1 LPDHLAMDTNTNHVR
16 LVGRVSAPATER
28 VLPSGDT
35 LASWRIVVA
44 RPVQPAGGATVDT
57 IDCSAWTASARR
69 AARSLHEGDNVEV
82 TGALRRRFWRGPA
95 GPASRYEVEVAT
107 IRRLKAATRTG

>member
-1 LPDHLAMDTNTNHVR
+1 MDTNTNHVR

-28 VLPSGDT
+28 LLPSGDA
-35 LASWRIVVA
+35 LVGWRIVVA
-44 RPVQPAGGATVDT
+44 RPARYPGRATVDT
-57 IDCSAWTASARR
+57 IDCAAWTASARR
-69 AARSLHEGDNVEV
+69 AALSLQEGDNVEV

-107 IRRLKAATRTG
+107 IRRLRAATRTG